1 MILRFRSFVGVLA
14 CVFLL
19 VSLLSAHGAQ
29 KHPNIL
35 LMVSDDQGYRD
46 IGAFGSPDI
55 ITPNLDRLAAE
66 GVRLTSFYVSWPA
79 CTPSRGS
86 LLTGRYPQRNGTY
99 DMYRNEAPDYDYL
112 YKPGEYRYT
121 FERVGGMDTREVLL
135 PKVLKSGGY
144 TSGIYGKW
152 DLGIHKRFLP
162 QARGFDDFYGFVNTG
177 VDYYNHER
185 YGVHSMFR
193 NNTRT
198 EEDKGTYCTYL
209 FEREA
214 LRFLDQH
221 HEKPFFLYVPFNA
234 PHSASNLDREIRNG
248 GAQAPDKYRSLYP
261 APKKPTHSKRTIKG
275 KEWLIPNR
283 DLKKVRYQGSVT
295 AMDDS
300 IGKILERLAKHG
312 HAEDTIVI
320 FFSDN
325 GGSGAADNW
334 PLRGHKSQMWEGGTR
349 VPCIVKWPGKIPA
362 GTVTDEFL
370 TAMEI
375 FPTLCKAAG
384 VALPKNIVYDG
395 FDMLPVLQGKAKSQ
409 RTEMFWQRRDDKA
422 ARIGNW
428 KWVDASNGRGLFDLS
443 VDIGERN
450 DLSKKKP
457 EVLKRVKARF
467 ANWVKTMDEAEPRG
481 PFRDY

>member
-29 KHPNIL
+29 KRPNIL

-248 GAQAPDKYRSLYP
+248 GAQAPDKFWSLYP

-300 IGKILERLAKHG
+300 IGKIMERLAKHG

-349 VPCIVKWPGKIPA
+349 VPCIVKWPGKVPA

-384 VALPKNIVYDG
+384 VALPKDIVYDG

-422 ARIGNW
+422 ARVGNW

-443 VDIGERN
+443 GDIGEKN

>member
-1 MILRFRSFVGVLA
+1 
-14 CVFLL
+14 
-19 VSLLSAHGAQ
+19 
-29 KHPNIL
+29 
-35 LMVSDDQGYRD
+35 
-46 IGAFGSPDI
+46 
-55 ITPNLDRLAAE
+55 
-66 GVRLTSFYVSWPA
+66 
-79 CTPSRGS
+79 
-86 LLTGRYPQRNGTY
+86 
-99 DMYRNEAPDYDYL
+99 
-112 YKPGEYRYT
+112 
-121 FERVGGMDTREVLL
+121 MDTREVLL

-248 GAQAPDKYRSLYP
+248 GAQAPDKFWSLYP

-300 IGKILERLAKHG
+300 IGKIMERLAKHG

-334 PLRGHKSQMWEGGTR
+334 PLRGHKSQMWEGAR
-349 VPCIVKWPGKIPA
+349 ACPA
-362 GTVTDEFL
+362 
-370 TAMEI
+370 
-375 FPTLCKAAG
+375 
-384 VALPKNIVYDG
+384 
-395 FDMLPVLQGKAKSQ
+395 S
-409 RTEMFWQRRDDKA
+409 
-422 ARIGNW
+422 
-428 KWVDASNGRGLFDLS
+428 
-443 VDIGERN
+443 
-450 DLSKKKP
+450 
-457 EVLKRVKARF
+457 
-467 ANWVKTMDEAEPRG
+467 
-481 PFRDY
+481 

>member
-1 MILRFRSFVGVLA
+1 MMGFG
-14 CVFLL
+14 FLM
-19 VSLLSAHGAQ
+19 SARAAEDR
-29 KHPNIL
+29 PNIL
-35 LMVSDDQGYRD
+35 LIVSDDQGYRD

-55 ITPNLDRLAAE
+55 ITPNLDQLAAE
-66 GVRLTSFYVSWPA
+66 GVRLTSFYVTWPA

-121 FERVGGMDTREVLL
+121 FERVGGMDPREVLL

-144 TSGIYGKW
+144 VSGIYGKW

-162 QARGFDDFYGFVNTG
+162 LARGFDDFYGFVNTG
-177 VDYYNHER
+177 IDYYTHER

-248 GAQAPDKYRSLYP
+248 GAQAPEKYRNMYP
-261 APKKPTHSKRTIKG
+261 APKQPTHSKRTIKG
-275 KEWLIPNR
+275 KEWLIPNS

-300 IGKILERLAKHG
+300 IGKILERLEEHG

-334 PLRGHKSQMWEGGTR
+334 PLRGHKSQMWEGGNR

-370 TAMEI
+370 TSMEI
-375 FPTLCKAAG
+375 FPMLCNAAG
-384 VALPKNIVYDG
+384 VALPKDIVYDG

-409 RTEMFWQRRDDKA
+409 RKEMFWQRRNDKA
-422 ARIGNW
+422 ARVGNW
-428 KWVDASNGRGLFDLS
+428 KWVEASNGRGLFDLS

-457 EVLKRVKARF
+457 EVLKMVKARF
-467 ANWVKTMDEAEPRG
+467 ANWVKEMDEAEPRG